1 MKKNLNKLLLASSI
15 SLVLAGAS
23 ATALGQSA
31 SKEVNNA
38 RHEAQIETTY
48 TLSPYLRSYEIDVD
62 VIDGKATLSGI
73 VDEEISKDLAR
84 QIALGVK
91 GIESVD
97 NQIEVKNDH
106 VREART
112 GNERSFGEVVDDASI
127 TAAVKSK
134 LLWSTYTDGMDT
146 KVESRNGVVTLTGTA
161 GNAES
166 RELANMLARN
176 TQGVRAVD
184 NQLTVSAG
192 KSKTAETKA
201 AVKDA
206 GQSVSDTWI
215 TTKVRST
222 YLMSNNIQ
230 SRDIDVTTS
239 EGVVTLSGTVQSAAE
254 KALAVELARNIKG
267 VTRVTSPELKL

>member
-73 VDEEISKDLAR
+73 VHEEISKDLAR

-184 NQLTVSAG
+184 NQLTVTAG

>member
-184 NQLTVSAG
+184 NQLTVTAG